1 MRSARVRAGVASIV
15 MGATLLSGALAVAS
29 GSPFPNRTELP
40 SGSAPEP
47 QPESNSPTFSIFGLV
62 ESPDRYEWSPGMT
75 VGQAVA
81 AAGGYARG
89 GSRDELQIQHLVDG
103 RLVSRAVT
111 EDDPVQPDDVIIVR
125 GKAVERPR

>member
-1 MRSARVRAGVASIV
+1 MRGAIVRAGVASIA
-15 MGATLLSGALAVAS
+15 MGATLLLGALVVAS

-40 SGSAPEP
+40 SGSASEP

-81 AAGGYARG
+81 AAGGYAG